1 MLIFVVALLMIGVYI
16 FFSDFGSLLNRKK
29 RQAAPLEVV
38 AEADEAMDPQNN
50 STRLESV
57 VASENVA
64 VNVNTTT
71 TTTESPIQVPTTTM
85 TPTKRKGMLYN

>member
-71 TTTESPIQVPTTTM
+71 TTASPIQVPTTTM

>member
-1 MLIFVVALLMIGVYI
+1 MDALLIISFYYSF

-29 RQAAPLEVV
+29 RQAEPLEVM

-57 VASENVA
+57 VAMENVA

-71 TTTESPIQVPTTTM
+71 TTTASPIQVPTTTM
-85 TPTKRKGMLYN
+85 TPTKRKGIQYN